1 MAFALVRSA
10 LAVRASRLTGV
21 YRGCHTAEMSR
32 TPKRRRNCWV
42 GRMFDLKTF
51 DPTTLVVLAAL
62 NPAVIV
68 VGFWMGLKADQ
79 WQKLIVAALAASL
92 AGFLLLYFAILVGAV
107 HTSSIGGEAGI
118 VLLQVVFGLAW
129 ALAGFLLAKRVR
141 RLTRS

>member
-1 MAFALVRSA
+1 
-10 LAVRASRLTGV
+10 
-21 YRGCHTAEMSR
+21 
-32 TPKRRRNCWV
+32 
-42 GRMFDLKTF
+42 MFDLKTF